1 LSRVFGS
8 YRPFAAVGVPNLDL
22 VGVPNLALLVDEGI
36 RHGNDAFKAL
46 ALGADAVLVGRAPL
60 WGLAVGGEHGV
71 AQVLKRL
78 NEELV
83 LAMKLTGCS
92 AIGEFTPEM
101 IYVRPGS
108 FAVDSTT
115 FWDAPR

>member
-1 LSRVFGS
+1 MVS
-8 YRPFAAVGVPNLDL
+8 AVRRALDRAGFE
-22 VGVPNLALLVDEGI
+22 VTLLVDGGI
-36 RHGNDAFKAL
+36 RHGNDAFKVL
-46 ALGADAVLVGRAPL
+46 ALGADAVMVGRAPL

-92 AIGEFTPEM
+92 AIGELTPEM

-115 FWDAPR
+115 LWGAPR

>member
-1 LSRVFGS
+1 M
-8 YRPFAAVGVPNLDL
+8 
-22 VGVPNLALLVDEGI
+22 
-36 RHGNDAFKAL
+36 
-46 ALGADAVLVGRAPL
+46 
-60 WGLAVGGEHGV
+60 GLAVGGEHGV

-92 AIGEFTPEM
+92 AIGELTPEM
-101 IYVRPGS
+101 IHVRPGS
-108 FAVDSTT
+108 FAVDSTI